1 MERFILRFCGE
12 GQKPAEDVRR
22 IRSLPGARILD
33 DSPRMILIEAP
44 HAKITEVM
52 KCLPHWSL
60 SKEDYIP
67 VPDPRPKL
75 RNYGGK

>member
-12 GQKPAEDVRR
+12 GEKPAEDVQR
-22 IRSLPGARILD
+22 IRSLPGARVLD

-44 HAKITEVM
+44 HAKINEVM
-52 KCLPHWSL
+52 KSLPKWSL

-75 RNYGGK
+75 RRF